1 MGRLQTRF
9 LESDNKVTSLR
20 VYPDYKASILT
31 KNYGE
36 TSRASSR
43 QKPTYVNETSLAF
56 PKGSWIGV
64 EIHLGEIMPKGF
76 WGSDEKQG
84 KKDFHH
90 LLNTR
95 WELEPDL
102 LHMTFSPDYSV
113 TFQYEDPF
121 KGSST
126 YAPWYWLFS
135 EERQLTER
143 ILKNEIKRDS
153 KGRRKKTG
161 KHSY

>member
-1 MGRLQTRF
+1 MGRVQTKF
-9 LESDNKVTSLR
+9 LESDKKERSMRIDSGGKV
-20 VYPDYKASILT
+20 SILI

-43 QKPTYVNETSLAF
+43 QKPTYINETTLPF
-56 PKGSWIGV
+56 PKGSWLGA

-84 KKDFHH
+84 RKDFHH
-90 LLNTR
+90 LLNTQ

-102 LHMTFSPDYSV
+102 LHMTFSADYSV

-135 EERQLTER
+135 EEKQLTER
-143 ILKNEIKRDS
+143 LLKDEIKKDS